1 MAAKQAPA
9 RRRDDVTVAQK
20 RDHDD
25 TPTKGPGSPARFKG
39 VPRGPAKFRERDAV
53 KIVKAARRAGAERVE
68 LMPDGRYNIILGEQV
83 RAADSNSW
91 DEIYAAD
98 KDRSA

>member
-1 MAAKQAPA
+1 MKVSPSHQC
-9 RRRDDVTVAQK
+9 DDDNPPK
-20 RDHDD
+20 
-25 TPTKGPGSPARFKG
+25 TKGPGSPARFKG

>member
-1 MAAKQAPA
+1 MKVSPSHQ
-9 RRRDDVTVAQK
+9 RDDDSPPK
-20 RDHDD
+20 
-25 TPTKGPGSPARFKG
+25 TKNPGSPPRFKG
-39 VPRGPAKFRERDAV
+39 VPRGPAKFRERDIAKV
-53 KIVKAARRAGAERVE
+53 VKAARRVGGERVE
-68 LMPDGRYNIILGEQV
+68 VMPDGRINIILGEQA